1 MYNTT
6 MKATPETRQRMLLAV
21 TGLLTPL
28 AFWIAF
34 GLYDRFTPRRR
45 MPEGLF
51 FDPARVSPEE
61 RMRTQIL
68 RAQLLEAARQGDW
81 RRVSRAAD
89 DTCGVDCP
97 SPIFPLQAEAHWRL
111 GERKKGADL
120 WAKGLAWDNPVAQAQ
135 VEALKGDKAAY
146 TAHVAPLLSNPERG
160 IKNDIAWACVLLPDV
175 LPDYTLVVARAQ
187 TALQET
193 ELPEGKAN
201 VLNTLGVALYRA
213 GRYSDALARLQESES
228 LQHEMMNGVF
238 IALCYH
244 KLGDRTRARR
254 EADSYYQFLRNS
266 LPDNSRN
273 RLEYV
278 LFEKEL
284 SAVLPAMP
292 PKKAITP

>member
-1 MYNTT
+1 

-120 WAKGLAWDNPVAQAQ
+120 WAKGLAWENPVAQAQ

>member
-1 MYNTT
+1 
-6 MKATPETRQRMLLAV
+6 MKATPETRQRMILAV

-111 GERKKGADL
+111 GEREKGADL
-120 WAKGLAWDNPVAQAQ
+120 WAKGLAWESPVAQAQ
-135 VEALKGDKAAY
+135 LQALKGDKAAY
-146 TAHVAPLLSNPERG
+146 TAHVASLLSTPELG
-160 IKNDIAWACVLLPDV
+160 LDNDIAWACVLLPDA

-187 TALQET
+187 KALQLQEAD
-193 ELPEGKAN
+193 PPGGKAN

-213 GRYSDALARLQESES
+213 GRYSEALARLQESES

-238 IALCYH
+238 IALCCR

-254 EADSYYQFLRNS
+254 EANSYYQFLRNS
-266 LPDNSRN
+266 LQDNSRN

-284 SAVLPAMP
+284 SAVLPATP

>member
-6 MKATPETRQRMLLAV
+6 MKATPETRQRMILAV

-34 GLYDRFTPRRR
+34 GLYDRFTPRHR
-45 MPEGLF
+45 MPEGFF

-111 GERKKGADL
+111 GERKKSADL
-120 WAKGLAWDNPVAQAQ
+120 WSKGLAWESPVAQAQ
-135 VEALKGDKAAY
+135 VEALKGDSAAY

-160 IKNDIAWACVLLPDV
+160 INNDIAWACVLLPDV
-175 LPDYTLVVARAQ
+175 LPDYALVVARAQ
-187 TALQET
+187 KALQEA

>member
-120 WAKGLAWDNPVAQAQ
+120 WAKGLAWENPVAQAQ